1 MTHIMAAVPSTIS
14 LGNLEYF
21 KEIHSE
27 KKTLL
32 ITLLKRLDPYTVFV
46 LANYSRIIQDFNEI
60 HFYHTSKLGY
70 ALIFLRLM
78 IEMWKKDHL
87 ETISYYYTFMVSFNI
102 RKPRL
107 SIENVLEMSHRQLK
121 LLSRNCSKSTIYFQS
136 L

>member
-1 MTHIMAAVPSTIS
+1 MTHIMVAVPSTIS

-46 LANYSRIIQDFNEI
+46 LANYSRIIQNFNEI

-78 IEMWKKDHL
+78 IEMWKKR
-87 ETISYYYTFMVSFNI
+87 SPRNNI
-102 RKPRL
+102 
-107 SIENVLEMSHRQLK
+107 I
-121 LLSRNCSKSTIYFQS
+121 LLHIYGVVQHTKT
-136 L
+136 